1 MTERGHVIQ
10 ERLRTEKIW
19 HTMQL
24 NGEDCEM
31 AEANAEQAVSKL
43 RGYFG
48 VEFEYRVVE
57 KVGDGR
63 R

>member
-1 MTERGHVIQ
+1 MGYVIQ
-10 ERLRTEKIW
+10 ERLRTEQTW
-19 HTMQL
+19 RTMQL

-31 AEANAEQAVSKL
+31 LQADAEQAASKL

-57 KVGDGR
+57 KPEWS
-63 R
+63 

>member
-1 MTERGHVIQ
+1 MWYVVQ
-10 ERLRTEKIW
+10 ERLRTEHTW

-24 NGEDCEM
+24 DDKDCEM
-31 AEANAEQAVSKL
+31 ALANAEKAASKL

-48 VEFEYRVVE
+48 IEFEYRVVE
-57 KVGDGR
+57 KVENGR

>member
-1 MTERGHVIQ
+1 MGHVVQ
-10 ERLRTEKIW
+10 ERPRTEQTW

-31 AEANAEQAVSKL
+31 SEANAEQAASKL

-57 KVGDGR
+57 KHEQG
-63 R
+63 

>member
-1 MTERGHVIQ
+1 MIEMWYVVQ
-10 ERLRTEKIW
+10 ERLRSQQTW
-19 HTMQL
+19 QTMQL

-31 AEANAEQAVSKL
+31 SLASAEDAASKL

-57 KVGDGR
+57 KRNQG
-63 R
+63 

>member
-1 MTERGHVIQ
+1 MIEMGHVIQ
-10 ERLRTEKIW
+10 ERQRAEKNW
-19 HTMQL
+19 RTMQL

-31 AEANAEQAVSKL
+31 PLADAEQAASKL

-57 KVGDGR
+57 KHEQG
-63 R
+63 

>member
-1 MTERGHVIQ
+1 MGYVVQ
-10 ERLRTEKIW
+10 ERQRTEKTW

-31 AEANAEQAVSKL
+31 AEAGAEQAASKL
-43 RGYFG
+43 RGYLG

-63 R
+63 L

>member
-1 MTERGHVIQ
+1 MIEMGYVVQ
-10 ERLRTEKIW
+10 ERQRTQQTW
-19 HTMQL
+19 QTMQL

-31 AEANAEQAVSKL
+31 SLASAEKAASEL

-63 R
+63 P

>member
-1 MTERGHVIQ
+1 MGYVIR
-10 ERLRTEKIW
+10 ERLRTEQTW

-24 NGEDCEM
+24 SGEDCEM
-31 AEANAEQAVSKL
+31 LEANAEQAASEL

-57 KVGDGR
+57 KVGDAR
-63 R
+63 V

>member
-1 MTERGHVIQ
+1 MGHMIQ
-10 ERLRTEKIW
+10 ERQRIEQAW
-19 HTMQL
+19 QTMQL

-31 AEANAEQAVSKL
+31 SEANAEEAASKL

-57 KVGDGR
+57 KGEDGR

>member
-1 MTERGHVIQ
+1 MTEMGYVVQ
-10 ERLRTEKIW
+10 ERLRTEQTW

-24 NGEDCEM
+24 SGEDCEM
-31 AEANAEQAVSKL
+31 ALANAEKAASKL

-57 KVGDGR
+57 KVEGGGR
-63 R
+63 